1 MTFKLIPAHRTAL
14 EQADIAADM
23 MSELMRFKASE
34 NKADPIRLPGLH
46 GPYEELILKQ
56 RGKLPADYY
65 EPGDDAPWN
74 LRPQESRS
82 NILWQV
88 LSGMMD
94 HAPDFAAAYMTL
106 ALDRGLADAD
116 YAGELRKLHQDW
128 GRYIE
133 HAGLIRDH
141 RHSRMSHLYKSV
153 ACPACSILTA
163 TACRDPGMNA
173 LFREMLPLK
182 PAERREML
190 QQRGL
195 MPLLKIMIPD
205 TPSVQ

>member
-1 MTFKLIPAHRTAL
+1 MAFKLIPAHRAAL
-14 EQADIAADM
+14 EKADITADM
-23 MSELMRFKASE
+23 MTELMRFKASE
-34 NKADPIRLPGLH
+34 NKADPARLPGLH
-46 GPYEELILKQ
+46 GPYEELVLT
-56 RGKLPADYY
+56 RTGKLPDDYF
-65 EPGDDAPWN
+65 EPGNDTPWN

-88 LSGMMD
+88 LSGVMD
-94 HAPDFAAAYMTL
+94 HAPDFAAAYMAL
-106 ALDRGLADAD
+106 ALDRGLADTD
-116 YAGELRKLHQDW
+116 YAHELRNLHKDW

-141 RHSRMSHLYKSV
+141 QHSRMHHIYKSV

-182 PAERREML
+182 AAERRELL

-195 MPLLKIMIPD
+195 TPLLTIMIPEK
-205 TPSVQ
+205 PSIQ

>member
-1 MTFKLIPAHRTAL
+1 MTFKLIPAHQITLDKAG
-14 EQADIAADM
+14 IAADM
-23 MSELMRFKASE
+23 MAELMSFKASE
-34 NKADPIRLPGLH
+34 NKADPARLQNLH
-46 GPYEELILKQ
+46 GPYEELVRI
-56 RGKLPADYY
+56 RSGRLPDDYY
-65 EPGDDAPWN
+65 EPGDDAPWG

-106 ALDRGLADAD
+106 ALDRGLSDD
-116 YAGELRKLHQDW
+116 GYAHELKNLHKNW
-128 GRYIE
+128 ARYIE

-141 RHSRMSHLYKSV
+141 KHSRMNHIYKSV

-163 TACRDPGMNA
+163 TACRDPAMNN

-182 PAERREML
+182 PADRRQLLED
-190 QQRGL
+190 RGL
-195 MPLLKIMIPD
+195 TPLLRLMIPAL
-205 TPSVQ
+205 PKP

>member
-1 MTFKLIPAHRTAL
+1 MTFRLIPAHRAAL

-23 MSELMRFKASE
+23 MNELMRFKASE
-34 NKADPIRLPGLH
+34 NKADPTRLSGLH
-46 GPYEELILKQ
+46 GPYEELVLQ
-56 RGKLPADYY
+56 RTGKLPADYY
-65 EPGDDAPWN
+65 ESGDDTPWN

-88 LSGMMD
+88 LSGVMD

-106 ALDRGLADAD
+106 ALDRGLADGD
-116 YAGELRKLHQDW
+116 YAHELRRLHQDW
-128 GRYIE
+128 GRFIE

-141 RHSRMSHLYKSV
+141 RHTRMNHIYKSV

-163 TACRDPGMNA
+163 TACRDPGMNT

-182 PAERREML
+182 PAERRELL

-195 MPLLKIMIPD
+195 TPLLKIMIPE
-205 TPSVQ
+205 TPKPQ